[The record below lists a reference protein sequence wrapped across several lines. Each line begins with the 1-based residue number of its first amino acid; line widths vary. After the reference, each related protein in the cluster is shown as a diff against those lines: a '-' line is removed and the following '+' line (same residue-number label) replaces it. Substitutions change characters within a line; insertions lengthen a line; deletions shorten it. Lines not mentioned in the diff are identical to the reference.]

1 VKASS
6 RKTLQPSPI
15 SLSEAQS
22 SPYIAGTTGITQ
34 RVAALR
40 GECLKRDRHR
50 CVISGRFDDAEA
62 LERVEREG
70 DDEAKDDDGHKLKR
84 EAGTFAP
91 LEVAHILPHSLM
103 NVGSGGGELVCTPLC
118 WNSFF
123 YLSLS
128 PDRFFRMTPR
138 KPP

>member
-1 VKASS
+1 MDVIKGQLAYKMLIDTKPAPNTKVDHLVKASS
-6 RKTLQPSPI
+6 RKTPQPSPI

-70 DDEAKDDDGHKLKR
+70 DDEAKDDDGHKLKK

-91 LEVAHILPHSLM
+91 LEVAHILGTSRQKS
-103 NVGSGGGELVCTPLC
+103 VV
-118 WNSFF
+118 
-123 YLSLS
+123 
-128 PDRFFRMTPR
+128 
-138 KPP
+138 